1 MIMGEYP
8 RTKQALM
15 VDFDPVLM
23 VSPRPTA
30 TITQPCSH
38 VLSGQ
43 SMDPNLV
50 RRPALHIATQRFG
63 RATYLSQCA

>member
-8 RTKQALM
+8 RTKHALM
-15 VDFDPVLM
+15 ADFDPVLM

-30 TITQPCSH
+30 TITQPYSR
-38 VLSGQ
+38 VLLDQ

-50 RRPALHIATQRFG
+50 RRPALRIATQRFG
-63 RATYLSQCA
+63 RATYLAQCA